1 MSVTNSYL
9 LFRSVLILLP
19 DMLRINQHQ
28 SLEGARSYFD
38 KELRAGDYYA
48 KDQERA
54 GEWGGKI
61 SSRLGLGGQ
70 VRREPFFHL
79 CAGLHP
85 GTGEKLTPR
94 LRADRTVGYDFN
106 FHPPKSVSVV
116 AELTGDERI
125 VEAFRQTVQEAMQEI
140 ETYAAAR
147 VRRGGRSEDR
157 TTGELCWAEFVH
169 FTTRPVGGIPDPHLH
184 CHIFVPNLTWDAA
197 EDRFKA
203 GQFRPLV
210 EQAPYFEQGFHA
222 RLAGKLRMLGYGIE
236 FSRRGW
242 EIAGVPASVLRKF
255 SQRTAIIEQ
264 AAAERDIAGAEAKAR
279 LGAATRE
286 RKTRGLT
293 RGELRAIW
301 RDRLDAD
308 EAAALTALLG
318 QPPVSSAE
326 SAASALDQ
334 AIGHCF
340 ERASAVPVAT
350 LLREALR
357 FGKGWLGTA
366 EIHAEFNR
374 RDFITCRE
382 GRHAYVTTPALLA
395 EENAAIRFVR
405 ATRGGARPL
414 GDPDRPVSRVFLSDE
429 QRSAIRH
436 VLTSRNQVIAI
447 RGVAG
452 AGKTTLMQEA
462 AEAIEAGG
470 HRVIALAPTSE
481 AAHGVLRAEG
491 FTSAETV
498 ARFLVD
504 ERLQAKAHGQVLWID
519 EAGLLGLPTLSRVFA
534 LAQRLDARVVL
545 AGDSRQHSA
554 VERGDALRL
563 LEQHAGLE
571 PAEVRSILRQ
581 KNIALRQAVEA
592 LAGGEVR
599 LGLER
604 LERLG
609 SVVELPDSIRDQVL
623 ATEYAD
629 ALARGET
636 VLAIAPTHGEGARV
650 TNAIRGELVGRG
662 LLGSHGPTL
671 TRLQNCHWTE
681 IERTDAARYAV
692 GDILF
697 FHRNAAGGIR
707 SGERLVVEE
716 SLGDARLALRRE
728 GGERIEL
735 DLAAESKEF
744 QAFRP
749 ERVTISAGERLRI
762 TRNGVSKDGH
772 RLRNGSMVTVSG
784 FTEGGDLVTDRG
796 WVIDRS
802 FGTWDFGYVT
812 TSHASQGKTVDRVF
826 IAESTLSRGAAS
838 AEQLYVSAS
847 RARLAVRLFTDD
859 RQALRAMVMRSSAR
873 RHASDLVRGRR
884 YEGPSPAPQANVP

>member
-1 MSVTNSYL
+1 
-9 LFRSVLILLP
+9 
-19 DMLRINQHQ
+19 MLRINQHQ
-28 SLEGARSYFD
+28 SLDGAKSYFD

-54 GEWGGKI
+54 GEWGGRI
-61 SSRLGLGGQ
+61 SARLSLSGQ
-70 VRREPFFHL
+70 VGREPFFYL
-79 CAGLHP
+79 CGGRHP

-125 VEAFRQTVQEAMQEI
+125 FQAFRQAVQETMQEI
-140 ETYAAAR
+140 ETHAAAR

-169 FTTRPVGGIPDPHLH
+169 FTARPVGGIPDPHLH
-184 CHIFVPNLTWDAA
+184 CHVFVPNLTWDAA

-222 RLAGKLRMLGYGIE
+222 RLAGKLRMLGYGIAE
-236 FSRRGW
+236 RGRGW
-242 EIAGVPASVLRKF
+242 EIAGVPASVLQKF
-255 SQRTAIIEQ
+255 SRRTDVIEQ
-264 AAAERDIAGAEAKAR
+264 AAAEKGIADAEAKAR

-286 RKTRGLT
+286 RKTRGLS
-293 RGELRAIW
+293 RDELRAIW
-301 RDRLDAD
+301 RERFSAD
-308 EAAALTALLG
+308 EATAIASLSAAPSPSSG
-318 QPPVSSAE
+318 QP
-326 SAASALDQ
+326 AAAALDQ
-334 AIGHCF
+334 AIAHCF

-350 LLREALR
+350 LLKEALR
-357 FGKGWLGTA
+357 FGKGWLGPA
-366 EIHAEFNR
+366 ELQAEFNR
-374 RDFITCRE
+374 RDFIACRE
-382 GRHAYVTTPALLA
+382 GRHVYVTTPALLS

-405 ATRGGARPL
+405 ATRGRSSPL
-414 GDPDRPVSRVFLSDE
+414 GDLDRPVSRAFLSDE
-429 QRSAIRH
+429 QRAAVRH

-462 AEAIEAGG
+462 VEAIEAGG
-470 HRVIALAPTSE
+470 HQVLALAPTSE
-481 AAHGVLRAEG
+481 AARGVLRSEG
-491 FTSAETV
+491 FPGAETV

-504 ERLQAKAHGQVLWID
+504 EQLRAKARGQVLWID
-519 EAGLLGLPTLSRVFA
+519 EAGLLGLPTLGRVFA
-534 LAQRLDARVVL
+534 LAGRLNARVVL

-571 PAEVRSILRQ
+571 PAEVRAILRQ
-581 KNIALRQAVEA
+581 KSPALRQAVEA
-592 LAGGEVR
+592 LANGETR

-609 SVVELPDSIRDQVL
+609 SVVELPDALRDQTL
-623 ATEYAD
+623 AVEYAA
-629 ALARGET
+629 ALARRET
-636 VLAIAPTHGEGARV
+636 VLAIAPTHAEGARV
-650 TNAIRGELVGRG
+650 THAIRTELLGRG
-662 LLGSHGPTL
+662 MLGSHGPTL
-671 TRLQNCHWTE
+671 TRLQNQHWTQA
-681 IERTDAARYAV
+681 ERAEVDRYAP
-692 GDILF
+692 GDVLL
-697 FHRNAAGGIR
+697 FHRSATGGVR

-716 SLGDARLALRRE
+716 NGGGARLVVRRAS
-728 GGERIEL
+728 GERIAL
-735 DLAAESKEF
+735 DLARESEAF
-744 QAFRP
+744 QAFRS
-749 ERVTISAGERLRI
+749 ERITIGAGEQLRI
-762 TRNGVSKDGH
+762 TRNGLSKDGH
-772 RLRNGSMVTVSG
+772 RLNNGTIVTVTG
-784 FTEGGDLVTDRG
+784 FTTEGDLLTDRG
-796 WVIDRS
+796 WVIDRA

-838 AEQLYVSAS
+838 AEQIYVSAS

-859 RQALRAMVMRSSAR
+859 RQALRAMVLRSSAR
-873 RHASDLVRGRR
+873 RHAWDLVRGRGI
-884 YEGPSPAPQANVP
+884 EGPSPSGPASPA

>member
-1 MSVTNSYL
+1 
-9 LFRSVLILLP
+9 
-19 DMLRINQHQ
+19 MLRINQHQ
-28 SLEGARSYFD
+28 SLEGAKSYFD

-48 KDQERA
+48 RDQERA
-54 GEWGGKI
+54 GEWGGRI
-61 SSRLGLGGQ
+61 SAMLGLSGQ
-70 VRREPFFHL
+70 VGRGPFFHL
-79 CAGLHP
+79 CGGRHP

-125 VEAFRQTVQEAMQEI
+125 VEAFRQAVQESMQEI
-140 ETYAAAR
+140 ETHAAAR

-169 FTTRPVGGIPDPHLH
+169 FTARPVNGVPDPHLH
-184 CHIFVPNLTWDAA
+184 CHVFVPNLTWDHE

-210 EQAPYFEQGFHA
+210 EKAPYFEQGFHA
-222 RLAGKLRMLGYGIE
+222 RLAGKLRMLGYQIE
-236 FSRRGW
+236 FGRRGW
-242 EIAGVPASVLRKF
+242 EIAGVPSSVLRKF
-255 SQRTAIIEQ
+255 SRRTSVIEQ
-264 AAAERDIAGAEAKAR
+264 AALDQEVTDAEVRSR

-293 RGELRAIW
+293 REELRDIW
-301 RDRLDAD
+301 RKRLTSD
-308 EAAALTALLG
+308 EAAALTTLLG
-318 QPPVSSAE
+318 QPPVASAE
-326 SAASALDQ
+326 SAATALDQ

-357 FGKGWLGTA
+357 FGKGWLGPA
-366 EIHAEFNR
+366 ELQAEFNR
-374 RDFITCRE
+374 RDFVACRE
-382 GRHAYVTTPALLA
+382 GRHVYVTTPALLA
-395 EENAAIRFVR
+395 EENAAIRFIR
-405 ATRGGARPL
+405 ATRGREAPL
-414 GDPDRPVSRVFLSDE
+414 GDQDRPVSRTFLSDE
-429 QRSAIRH
+429 QRAAVRH
-436 VLTSRNQVIAI
+436 VLISRNQIIAI

-452 AGKTTLMQEA
+452 AGKTTLMHEA
-462 AEAIEAGG
+462 VEAIEAGG
-470 HRVIALAPTSE
+470 HRVIALAPTAE
-481 AAHGVLRAEG
+481 AAHGVLRSEG
-491 FTSAETV
+491 FAGAATV

-504 ERLQAKAHGQVLWID
+504 EQLQAKAQGQVLWID

-534 LAQRLDARVVL
+534 LAGRLGARVVL

-571 PAEVRSILRQ
+571 PVEVRSIRRQ
-581 KNIALRQAVEA
+581 KSVALRQAVEA
-592 LAGGEVR
+592 LAGGETR

-609 SVVELPDSIRDQVL
+609 GVVELPDSLRDQAL

-629 ALARGET
+629 ALARRET
-636 VLAIAPTHGEGARV
+636 VLAIAPTHAEGARV
-650 TNAIRGELVGRG
+650 TDAIRGELLARG
-662 LLGSHGPTL
+662 ILGSHGATL
-671 TRLQNCHWTE
+671 TRLQNHHWTDV
-681 IERTDAARYAV
+681 ERTDAARYTA
-692 GDILF
+692 GDVLL
-697 FHRNAAGGIR
+697 FHRSASGGIR

-716 SLGDARLALRRE
+716 HLGSSHLAVRRTDGARL
-728 GGERIEL
+728 EL
-735 DLAAESKEF
+735 DLAAESKGF
-744 QAFRP
+744 QAFRS
-749 ERVTISAGERLRI
+749 ERVTIGVGERLRV

-772 RLRNGSMVTVSG
+772 RLNNGSILTVTS
-784 FTEGGDLVTDRG
+784 FIGDGDIVTDQG
-796 WVIDRS
+796 WVIDRA

-859 RQALRAMVMRSSAR
+859 RQALRTMVSRSSAR
-873 RHASDLVRGRR
+873 RHASDLLRGQGRH
-884 YEGPSPAPQANVP
+884 GPSPSELSGQNLRP